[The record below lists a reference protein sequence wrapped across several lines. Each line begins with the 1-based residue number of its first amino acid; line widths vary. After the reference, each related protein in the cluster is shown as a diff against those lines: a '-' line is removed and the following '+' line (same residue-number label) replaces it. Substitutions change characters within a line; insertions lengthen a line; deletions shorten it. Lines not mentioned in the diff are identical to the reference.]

1 MSIRDRINSVNSKFC
16 NAAGLRGIIVHPRC
30 RHLINSLVKHT
41 YKEGTSLPNK
51 TDGLDHMNDALG
63 YKVSFLYPIVRQIE
77 NEDQQ
82 RFTVRTGN
90 GRI

>member
-1 MSIRDRINSVNSKFC
+1 
-16 NAAGLRGIIVHPRC
+16 
-30 RHLINSLVKHT
+30 
-41 YKEGTSLPNK
+41 LPNK

-77 NEDQQ
+77 PEDQQ
-82 RFTVRTGN
+82 RFTVRTGD